1 MKFLFPLALA
11 ISLILSA
18 CSSPQNQ
25 PEVKPMEAA
34 VQLPEPEMKYGFN
47 INNFDVSQGQVE
59 KNQVLSQILNPFGI
73 GASEI
78 DLLVENCKE
87 VFDVRKIRPNKTW
100 KVLSVQNDSTTVPNY
115 FIYEPNI
122 KDYYVFELQNE
133 FKCWKGEHPT
143 TKDLRF
149 AEGVIEGSLYLTM
162 EKSHAPV
169 ALTMELANLYA
180 WTIDFYRIQKGD
192 AFQILYE
199 VELIDGQ
206 VVGSPD
212 ILAAN
217 FFHKDREFEAFSYT
231 SNDRVDFYDN
241 EGGSLRKAFL
251 KAPVKFSRISSK
263 FTKKRFHPVLK
274 RYKSH
279 LGTDYAAPHGTPIV
293 AVADGTVSKSSY
305 TKGNGKY
312 VKIRHN
318 STYETQYLHM
328 SKRAVNEGDFVKQ
341 GDVIGYVGS
350 TGLATGPHVCYRFW
364 KNGKQV
370 DPLSQDL
377 PASDPLPDSLLLD
390 FDIRKT
396 ELNNIIDS
404 LRNEVVF

>member
-1 MKFLFPLALA
+1 MKFLFPLVFASS
-11 ISLILSA
+11 IILSA

-25 PEVKPMEAA
+25 SDVKPMEAE
-34 VQLPEPEMKYGFN
+34 VQLPEPELKYGFN
-47 INNFDVSQGQVE
+47 INDFNVSEGQVE

-100 KVLSVQNDSTTVPNY
+100 KVLSVQNDSASVPSY

-133 FKCWKGEHPT
+133 FKCWKAEHPT
-143 TKDLRF
+143 TTDLRF

-199 VELIDGQ
+199 VELIDDQ

-217 FFHKDREFEAFSYT
+217 FSHKDREFEAFSYK

-241 EGGSLRKAFL
+241 DGGSLRKAFL
-251 KAPVKFSRISSK
+251 KAPVKFSRISSR

-328 SKRAVNEGDFVKQ
+328 SKRAVNAGDFVKQ

-404 LRNEVVF
+404 LRNEEVF

>member
-1 MKFLFPLALA
+1 MKFLFPFILFVSFLIIGCSTPETPHTIAKPVLAA
-11 ISLILSA
+11 
-18 CSSPQNQ
+18 
-25 PEVKPMEAA
+25 
-34 VQLPEPEMKYGFN
+34 QLPAPEMKYGFD
-47 INNFDVSQGQVE
+47 INNFEVAEGLVE
-59 KNQVLSQILNPFGI
+59 KNQVLSQILSPFGI
-73 GASEI
+73 GASQI
-78 DLLVENCKE
+78 DLLVSNCKE
-87 VFDVRKIRPNKTW
+87 VFDVRKIRPNKKW
-100 KVLSVQNDSTTVPNY
+100 KVLSTPSDSSTVAAF
-115 FIYEPNI
+115 FIYEPNLR
-122 KDYYVFELQNE
+122 DYYVFELNNE
-133 FKCWKGEHPT
+133 FKCWKGVHPT
-143 TKDLRF
+143 TTDLRF

-199 VELIDGQ
+199 VELIDDQ

-241 EGGSLRKAFL
+241 DGGSLRKAFL

-328 SKRAVNEGDFVKQ
+328 SKRAVNAGDFVKQ